1 MTGKIWEEV
10 IAPEDDGQDEEED
23 DED

>member
-1 MTGKIWEEV
+1 MGKIWEEV
-10 IAPEDDGQDEEED
+10 RAPEDDDSADEED